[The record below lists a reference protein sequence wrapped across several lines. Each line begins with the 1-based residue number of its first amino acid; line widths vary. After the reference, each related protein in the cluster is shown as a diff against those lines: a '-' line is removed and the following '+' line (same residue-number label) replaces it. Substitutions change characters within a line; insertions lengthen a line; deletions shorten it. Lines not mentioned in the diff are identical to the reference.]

1 MIIDVIIPTYKPGK
15 ALFALLD
22 SLLAQTL
29 PVHQIILMNTEEGYF
44 EELICGTRFYEKYDR
59 VKVYHLSK
67 EEFDHGKTRHLAV
80 EKSQGDVFVMM
91 TQDAMPADERLLEE
105 LTKNLS
111 GKVAAAYA
119 RQLPGEDSDILEKI
133 SRDFNYPD
141 SSRMKSME
149 DLESLGI
156 KTYFCSNVCCAY
168 RKDIYEKLG
177 GFERHTIFN
186 EDMIFAA
193 KAIQAG
199 FCVSYEAAAKVY
211 HSHNYTNMQQLR
223 RNFDL
228 GVSQAMHPDIFAKVV
243 SESEG
248 RKLVSA
254 ATGYLRKQHML
265 SKLPHFYAQCGS
277 KYIGYFLG
285 KHFRMLPKKWVLCIT
300 TNREYWKQ

>member
-1 MIIDVIIPTYKPGK
+1 MIIDVIIPVYKPGK
-15 ALFALLD
+15 ELFALLD
-22 SLLAQTL
+22 SLLTQTL
-29 PVHQIILMNTEEGYF
+29 PVNQIILMNTEEGYF
-44 EELICGTRFYEKYDR
+44 EKLTYGTRFFEKYDR

-67 EEFDHGKTRHLAV
+67 REFDHGKTRHLAV
-80 EKSQGDVFVMM
+80 KKSHGDVFVMM

-105 LTKNLS
+105 LTKNLA
-111 GKVAAAYA
+111 GEVAVAYA
-119 RQLPGEDSDILEKI
+119 RQLPKEDSSILEKI

-141 SSRMKSME
+141 CSRMKSIK

-199 FCVSYEAAAKVY
+199 FSVSYEAAAKVY
-211 HSHNYTNMQQLR
+211 HSHNYTNIQQLR

-228 GVSQAMHPDIFAKVV
+228 GVSQAMHPEIFAKVP

-248 RKLVSA
+248 KKLVFA
-254 ATGYLRKQHML
+254 ATDYLRKHRML
-265 SKLPHFYAQCGS
+265 FKLPHFYAQCGS

-285 KHFRMLPKKWVLCIT
+285 KHFKMLPKKWILSIT